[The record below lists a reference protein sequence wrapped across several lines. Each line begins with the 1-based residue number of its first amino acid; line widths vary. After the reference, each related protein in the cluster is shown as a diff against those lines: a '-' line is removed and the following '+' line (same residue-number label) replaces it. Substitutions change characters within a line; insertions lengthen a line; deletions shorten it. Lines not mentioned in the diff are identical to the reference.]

1 MRMENIGSILSLIS
15 GLLVSVAGIM
25 TAIVTI
31 VKPLRKY
38 FLNKITRIGTVEKGL
53 QDLNE
58 KLSKKIDTITTTVQN
73 LSIHV
78 ATMDK
83 KIDMNEKDRLRDEI
97 FRIGNLARRGEKI
110 TGQQF
115 AHLEE
120 DYDKYKNLG
129 GNSHAHDEHDFVVD
143 YYNRR
148 GWER

>member
-1 MRMENIGSILSLIS
+1 MENISSILSIIS
-15 GLLVSVAGIM
+15 GMLVSIAGIM
-25 TAIVTI
+25 TAIITI
-31 VKPLRKY
+31 IKPLRKH

-53 QDLNE
+53 QDLDE

-97 FRIGNLARRGEKI
+97 FRIGHLARRGEKI
-110 TGQQF
+110 TSQQF

-120 DYDKYKNLG
+120 DYDKYKSLG

-143 YYNRR
+143 YYNCR
-148 GWER
+148 GWEK

>member
-1 MRMENIGSILSLIS
+1 MRMENISSILSIIS
-15 GLLVSVAGIM
+15 GMLVSIAGIM
-25 TAIVTI
+25 TAIITI
-31 VKPLRKY
+31 IKPLRKH

-53 QDLNE
+53 QDLDE

-97 FRIGNLARRGEKI
+97 FRIGHLARRGEKI
-110 TGQQF
+110 TSQQF

-120 DYDKYKNLG
+120 DYDKYKSLG

-148 GWER
+148 GWEK

>member
-1 MRMENIGSILSLIS
+1 MENISSILSIIS
-15 GLLVSVAGIM
+15 GMLVSIAGIM
-25 TAIVTI
+25 TAIITI

-38 FLNKITRIGTVEKGL
+38 FLKKVSRIGTVEKGL

-58 KLSKKIDTITTTVQN
+58 KLSKKIDT
-73 LSIHV
+73 
-78 ATMDK
+78 
-83 KIDMNEKDRLRDEI
+83 NEKDRLRDEI
-97 FRIGNLARRGEKI
+97 FRIGRLARRGEKI
-110 TGQQF
+110 TSQQF

-148 GWER
+148 GWEK

>member
-1 MRMENIGSILSLIS
+1 MENISSILSIIS
-15 GLLVSVAGIM
+15 GMLVSIAGIM
-25 TAIVTI
+25 TAVITI
-31 VKPLRKY
+31 IKPLRKH

-97 FRIGNLARRGEKI
+97 FRIGRLARRGEKI
-110 TGQQF
+110 TDQQF

-120 DYDKYKNLG
+120 DYDKYKSLG

-148 GWER
+148 GWEK

>member
-1 MRMENIGSILSLIS
+1 MENISSILSIIS
-15 GLLVSVAGIM
+15 GMLVSIAGIM
-25 TAIVTI
+25 TALITI
-31 VKPLRKY
+31 IKPLRKH
-38 FLNKITRIGTVEKGL
+38 FLNKVTRIGTVEKDL

-97 FRIGNLARRGEKI
+97 FRIGRLARRGEKI
-110 TGQQF
+110 TSQQF
-115 AHLEE
+115 VHFEE
-120 DYDKYKNLG
+120 DYDKYTRLG

-148 GWER
+148 GWEK

>member
-1 MRMENIGSILSLIS
+1 MENISSILSIIS
-15 GLLVSVAGIM
+15 GMLVSIAGIM
-25 TAIVTI
+25 TALITI
-31 VKPLRKY
+31 IKPLRKH

-97 FRIGNLARRGEKI
+97 FRIGRLARKGEKI
-110 TGQQF
+110 TSQQF

-120 DYDKYKNLG
+120 DYDKYKILG

-148 GWER
+148 GWEQ

>member
-1 MRMENIGSILSLIS
+1 MENISSILSIIS
-15 GLLVSVAGIM
+15 GMLVSIAGIM
-25 TAIVTI
+25 TAIITI
-31 VKPLRKY
+31 IKPLRKH
-38 FLNKITRIGTVEKGL
+38 FLNKITRISTVEKGL

-73 LSIHV
+73 LSIHI

-83 KIDMNEKDRLRDEI
+83 KIDTNERDRLRDEI
-97 FRIGNLARRGEKI
+97 FQIGHLARRGEKI
-110 TGQQF
+110 TSQQF

-129 GNSHAHDEHDFVVD
+129 GNSYAHDEHDFVVD

-148 GWER
+148 GWEK

>member
-1 MRMENIGSILSLIS
+1 MRMENISSILSIIS
-15 GLLVSVAGIM
+15 GMLVSIAGIM
-25 TAIVTI
+25 TAIITI
-31 VKPLRKY
+31 IKPLRKH

-97 FRIGNLARRGEKI
+97 FRIGRLARRGEKI
-110 TGQQF
+110 TSQQF
-115 AHLEE
+115 THFEE

-148 GWER
+148 GWEN

>member
-1 MRMENIGSILSLIS
+1 MRMENISSILSIIS
-15 GLLVSVAGIM
+15 GMLVSIAGIM
-25 TAIVTI
+25 TAVITI
-31 VKPLRKY
+31 IKPLRKH

-97 FRIGNLARRGEKI
+97 FRIGRLARRGEKI
-110 TGQQF
+110 TDQQF

-120 DYDKYKNLG
+120 DYDKYKSLG

-148 GWER
+148 GWEK

>member
-1 MRMENIGSILSLIS
+1 MRMENISSILSIIS
-15 GLLVSVAGIM
+15 GMLVSIAGIM
-25 TAIVTI
+25 TALITI
-31 VKPLRKY
+31 IKPLRKH
-38 FLNKITRIGTVEKGL
+38 FLNKVTRIGTVEKDL

-97 FRIGNLARRGEKI
+97 FRIGRLARRGEKI
-110 TGQQF
+110 TSQQF
-115 AHLEE
+115 VHFEE
-120 DYDKYKNLG
+120 DYDKYTRLG

-148 GWER
+148 GWEK

>member
-1 MRMENIGSILSLIS
+1 MENISSILSIIS
-15 GLLVSVAGIM
+15 GMLVSIAGIM
-25 TAIVTI
+25 TAIITI
-31 VKPLRKY
+31 IKPLRKH
-38 FLNKITRIGTVEKGL
+38 FLNKITRIGTVEKSL
-53 QDLNE
+53 QDLDE

-97 FRIGNLARRGEKI
+97 FRIGHLARRGEKI
-110 TGQQF
+110 TSQQF

-120 DYDKYKNLG
+120 DYDKYKSLG

-148 GWER
+148 GWEK

>member
-1 MRMENIGSILSLIS
+1 MENISSILSIIS
-15 GLLVSVAGIM
+15 GMLVSIAGIM
-25 TAIVTI
+25 TAIITI
-31 VKPLRKY
+31 IKPLRKH

-53 QDLNE
+53 QDLDE

-97 FRIGNLARRGEKI
+97 FRIGHLARRGEKI
-110 TGQQF
+110 TSQQF

-120 DYDKYKNLG
+120 DYDKYKSLG

-148 GWER
+148 GWEK

>member
-1 MRMENIGSILSLIS
+1 MEGIGSILSLIS

-25 TAIVTI
+25 TAIITI

-38 FLNKITRIGTVEKGL
+38 FLKKVSRIGTVEKGL

-83 KIDMNEKDRLRDEI
+83 KIDTNEKDRLRDEI
-97 FRIGNLARRGEKI
+97 FRIGRLARRGEKI
-110 TGQQF
+110 TSQQF

-148 GWER
+148 GWEK